1 MRYIVLIFK
10 KESEESS
17 ELDFYYKIGDDDN
30 HNPRYYNSSK
40 FSVEYPSDA
49 VEAYDDWIEEYNAL
63 LGTTDRNGIKDK
75 KKKVRSL
82 FGNSNTK
89 LNEWFSRIKI
99 ESQTLQQIIENELE
113 KTSKLRLIIETKQEE
128 LQKLFWHQLEILKN
142 EHKQKVGVV
151 FTIPDLHPKTISPT
165 NTNNQSTLK
174 ILIIFGVNPEHN
186 PREHSGKWEQWKTEV
201 EKQYNPGP
209 SSKKLA
215 IKIEESPQEYHS
227 LLSMVTQNDY
237 HIVYFTGHGTSP
249 SVEWSEDGA
258 TIKLCE
264 HTITVDQF
272 YNLLS
277 PSHNANQ
284 QLVILN
290 CCEGLTVAKNL
301 LEKGVLQVLCI
312 REKIELE
319 DSKKFLEKFLSELL
333 EAGDTHIAHH
343 QTQLY
348 LSLANNADSFY
359 GSCSITA
366 LFHQARTVPP
376 ILPPPTT
383 SYPPILPPPTTSS
396 TLIKKIKELLRRVV
410 VIGVSVSVCLIM
422 PIIWSVGYSSGF
434 RDKGL
439 LDDND
444 KQIIEGRIKD
454 SLEYTVDVYNSKKQR
469 FTGTFVDKSEN
480 DSISTSH
487 KKYTYK
493 VILPKDIEDNQKL
506 TIKTNKET
514 VQGDD
519 ITIEYDQDAFPEG
532 YDKFLMVSF
541 QSDEEYSF
549 PEIETQVLKEF
560 LSSSNTYLPLV
571 EETRIIIYRKE
582 PNSPSLFQPELGVLI
597 AKEEPEDRSTNKDKK
612 FLYYGYAKNSG
623 LVKLLQDNLIQIEI
637 HTFENEQFKNK
648 NELTQLPE
656 TSNVSRGFNLDY
668 SSDKQYI
675 FFSFSTDENYQCF
688 KMNQKITSLPDLA
701 KNYHKYLPFLKS
713 SK

>member
-1 MRYIVLIFK
+1 MR
-10 KESEESS
+10 
-17 ELDFYYKIGDDDN
+17 
-30 HNPRYYNSSK
+30 
-40 FSVEYPSDA
+40 FS
-49 VEAYDDWIEEYNAL
+49 L
-63 LGTTDRNGIKDK
+63 
-75 KKKVRSL
+75 
-82 FGNSNTK
+82 
-89 LNEWFSRIKI
+89 
-99 ESQTLQQIIENELE
+99 
-113 KTSKLRLIIETKQEE
+113 
-128 LQKLFWHQLEILKN
+128 
-142 EHKQKVGVV
+142 
-151 FTIPDLHPKTISPT
+151 
-165 NTNNQSTLK
+165 
-174 ILIIFGVNPEHN
+174 
-186 PREHSGKWEQWKTEV
+186 
-201 EKQYNPGP
+201 
-209 SSKKLA
+209 
-215 IKIEESPQEYHS
+215 
-227 LLSMVTQNDY
+227 
-237 HIVYFTGHGTSP
+237 
-249 SVEWSEDGA
+249 
-258 TIKLCE
+258 
-264 HTITVDQF
+264 
-272 YNLLS
+272 
-277 PSHNANQ
+277 
-284 QLVILN
+284 
-290 CCEGLTVAKNL
+290 
-301 LEKGVLQVLCI
+301 
-312 REKIELE
+312 
-319 DSKKFLEKFLSELL
+319 
-333 EAGDTHIAHH
+333 
-343 QTQLY
+343 
-348 LSLANNADSFY
+348 
-359 GSCSITA
+359 
-366 LFHQARTVPP
+366 
-376 ILPPPTT
+376 LPPPTT
-383 SYPPILPPPTTSS
+383 SSPPILPPPTTSS
-396 TLIKKIKELLRRVV
+396 TLIKKIKELPRRVV

>member
-1 MRYIVLIFK
+1 
-10 KESEESS
+10 
-17 ELDFYYKIGDDDN
+17 
-30 HNPRYYNSSK
+30 
-40 FSVEYPSDA
+40 
-49 VEAYDDWIEEYNAL
+49 
-63 LGTTDRNGIKDK
+63 
-75 KKKVRSL
+75 
-82 FGNSNTK
+82 
-89 LNEWFSRIKI
+89 
-99 ESQTLQQIIENELE
+99 
-113 KTSKLRLIIETKQEE
+113 
-128 LQKLFWHQLEILKN
+128 
-142 EHKQKVGVV
+142 
-151 FTIPDLHPKTISPT
+151 
-165 NTNNQSTLK
+165 
-174 ILIIFGVNPEHN
+174 
-186 PREHSGKWEQWKTEV
+186 
-201 EKQYNPGP
+201 
-209 SSKKLA
+209 
-215 IKIEESPQEYHS
+215 
-227 LLSMVTQNDY
+227 MVTQNDY

-319 DSKKFLEKFLSELL
+319 DSKKFLEKFLSKLL

-383 SYPPILPPPTTSS
+383 SSTLTILPPPTTSS
-396 TLIKKIKELLRRVV
+396 TLIKKIKELPGWVV
-410 VIGVSVSVCLIM
+410 VGVSVSGLLIM
-422 PIIWSVGYSSGF
+422 LIIWSVGYSSGF
-434 RDKGL
+434 RV
-439 LDDND
+439 
-444 KQIIEGRIKD
+444 IEGRIKD

-688 KMNQKITSLPDLA
+688 KMNQKITSLPHLA

>member
-201 EKQYNPGP
+201 EKQYNPDP

-376 ILPPPTT
+376 I
-383 SYPPILPPPTTSS
+383 
-396 TLIKKIKELLRRVV
+396 
-410 VIGVSVSVCLIM
+410 
-422 PIIWSVGYSSGF
+422 
-434 RDKGL
+434 
-439 LDDND
+439 
-444 KQIIEGRIKD
+444 
-454 SLEYTVDVYNSKKQR
+454 
-469 FTGTFVDKSEN
+469 
-480 DSISTSH
+480 
-487 KKYTYK
+487 
-493 VILPKDIEDNQKL
+493 
-506 TIKTNKET
+506 
-514 VQGDD
+514 
-519 ITIEYDQDAFPEG
+519 
-532 YDKFLMVSF
+532 
-541 QSDEEYSF
+541 
-549 PEIETQVLKEF
+549 
-560 LSSSNTYLPLV
+560 
-571 EETRIIIYRKE
+571 
-582 PNSPSLFQPELGVLI
+582 
-597 AKEEPEDRSTNKDKK
+597 
-612 FLYYGYAKNSG
+612 
-623 LVKLLQDNLIQIEI
+623 
-637 HTFENEQFKNK
+637 
-648 NELTQLPE
+648 
-656 TSNVSRGFNLDY
+656 
-668 SSDKQYI
+668 
-675 FFSFSTDENYQCF
+675 SFSAF
-688 KMNQKITSLPDLA
+688 KL
-701 KNYHKYLPFLKS
+701 H
-713 SK
+713 

>member
-30 HNPRYYNSSK
+30 HNPQFYNSSK
-40 FSVEYPSDA
+40 FSVEYPSEA
-49 VEAYDDWIEEYNAL
+49 IKAYDDWLVEYNASL
-63 LGTTDRNGIKDK
+63 DTISKDSLKTK
-75 KKKVRSL
+75 KEEVRSL
-82 FGNSNTK
+82 FVSSTKK
-89 LNEWFSRIKI
+89 LNEWFESIKI
-99 ESQTLQQIIENELE
+99 ENISLHKIIKDELE
-113 KTSKLRLIIETKQEE
+113 RTSKLRLIIETKEEE

-151 FTIPDLHPKTISPT
+151 FTIPDLHPRTISPSPQ
-165 NTNNQSTLK
+165 NKNNQSTLK
-174 ILIIFGVNPEHN
+174 ILIIFGVHPEHN
-186 PREHSGKWEQWKTEV
+186 PQEHSGKWEQWKTEV
-201 EKQYNPGP
+201 EKQYNPDP

-215 IKIEESPQEYHS
+215 IQIEESPQEYNS
-227 LLSMVTQNDY
+227 LLSMVTRNDY

-249 SVEWSEDGA
+249 SVEWSEDEA

-264 HTITVDQF
+264 HTITADQF

-312 REKIELE
+312 REKIELQ

-376 ILPPPTT
+376 ILPPP
-383 SYPPILPPPTTSS
+383 PPPPTSS
-396 TLIKKIKELLRRVV
+396 TWIEKFKKLPIWFFIGSSVLVIFLVFLFGRSFGFSQKVV
-410 VIGVSVSVCLIM
+410 
-422 PIIWSVGYSSGF
+422 
-434 RDKGL
+434 
-439 LDDND
+439 LDSND
-444 KQIIEGRIKD
+444 KKRLDARIKD
-454 SLEYTVDVYNSKKQR
+454 TLEYTVDVDNSKKQR

-480 DSISTSH
+480 KNDSISD

-493 VILPKDIEDNQKL
+493 VILPIELQKDIKDIEDNQKL
-506 TIKTNKET
+506 TIKTNQET
-514 VQGDD
+514 IQGNN

-549 PEIETQVLKEF
+549 PEIETQALKEF
-560 LSSSNTYLPLV
+560 LSSSDTYLPLV

-582 PNSPSLFQPELGVLI
+582 LNSPSLFQPELGVLI
-597 AKEEPEDRSTNKDKK
+597 AKEEPERSTNKDKK
-612 FLYYGYAKNSG
+612 FLYYGYAKNSV
-623 LVKLLQDNLIQIEI
+623 LVEFLQANTIQIEI
-637 HTFENEQFKNK
+637 HTFKDEQFKNNNK
-648 NELTQLPE
+648 DESNQLPE
-656 TSNVSRGFNLDY
+656 TSTGGFNLDY

-675 FFSFSTDENYQCF
+675 FFSFSTNENYQCF